1 MASAKDYL
9 EMWRQLYSFPN
20 HITGNMYL
28 TPDGSQ
34 CLNKESDWNYAQMT
48 ALLKGNAVGTFDNS
62 YLDPN
67 PLFNKLGQIYTNIIN
82 SAFISARTDAIKMN
96 LLNMDFT
103 NGNNRT
109 RETAE
114 VYEFFNFYGYDD
126 DPLVF
131 DKIYCEGDIEN
142 SENGKAISQL
152 ITTLIANCEEK
163 DASGNSIVIGQDTLG
178 ITLRNSVTV
187 LDDLKRYNSWYNN
200 WYTSGWDTIFFKYV
214 LRKEPDT
221 TSYVWDKLWME
232 IIIKDND
239 NNEDNNVVYHIPNLE
254 YVTVWSSYSQ
264 RITGGYKGLQLL
276 MPQYHRRVEV
286 EDLNKN
292 FWVIAQILDAV
303 VNALWGPYGLID
315 VVRQLILKVTQI
327 EEFLGLSGITGIDL
341 LYNGNDELY
350 FDMYSRILL
359 SNLQL
364 KLKTQSGERVIKNI
378 FKGHTENV
386 DRNSTTDGYDSR
398 EELFFG
404 IQTNE
409 ISPNDDEKIG
419 AGILYD
425 SDIISSDGTVD
436 LANGKKF
443 VSLSAVID
451 AINNEI
457 ENNQVKLGS
466 YDYDIGTAH
475 KEFFTKFD
483 ITPDG
488 TLSPGD
494 LKKVAEDNLN
504 VCTGEILSAEEID
517 RFSKYATAKQY
528 LLNLVDS
535 NPQKGTDE
543 YKLLE
548 DLHLINEEGT
558 IKENAKEYI
567 DNTLFKQ
574 KKVLLEM
581 ASINLDEDDNKKIS
595 KEEYLNYANTQLY
608 SIWDTLKGIGKNY
621 LPIGGAWET
630 VLENI
635 SKPNYDNTEKE
646 TSFSNLSPN
655 DVPDILSTFKMLEKQ
670 SNYLDSYFFNEEQK
684 SFYYNVSFLKKNNN
698 NYIYIPMFD
707 DEHPNININ
716 TGKNTNIKGL
726 LKIDL
731 FSISYDKIYGQKGNE
746 NSPWYYINKIFDDN
760 LTQSTVAIPN
770 TLYLKM
776 TTNKSSHHPGIE
788 NTNFLIKYLQ
798 NNWSGL
804 TIMGEPISSS
814 TPVPLYE
821 YSITNNSDINSD
833 KVVENIAITGLF
845 YVGNA
850 INNNESISF
859 VQSSSIQIRDYTDVG
874 ILPSED
880 LYVYYINAEKII
892 ASYVLPETNNKIQ
905 KWFKNYER
913 TAKTFFDINNSNV
926 SDLYDIIDIEN
937 NLNYINDAKYN
948 KLMKELRKKIDDND
962 DNCVIHL
969 ARLLNEAYSYNLDVE
984 DIDNNKDIIKQFLFT
999 KKSAGSESVVISS
1012 DIIIPTAELLILIAS
1027 LATPRR
1033 MINGYEITDADKAYL
1048 LQSTKQMDYKLYGN
1062 ILIFLYDED
1071 YYEFKWDQDGKNKE
1085 IQDDDGLYVKVTDGF
1100 YTTAQPIIKYNNF
1113 YTHESGKLATTDDT
1127 YALFVPRADLMGGE
1141 IIQLRLTER
1150 GKNKKM
1156 LDLNSNTISNNGFT
1170 EFITSDSKLFL
1181 SLHNSFADN
1190 LTQYNHRAALFFDN
1204 TVPENVLNEDGS
1216 SRPFTNVDD
1225 WFCNGIE
1232 CQYFKPNTL
1241 KINEETVIGKRAYK
1255 HANLRIKASMI
1266 CKNEEFRDNSFI
1278 FEEGPYDDP
1287 STNNIYYTFARKMAY
1302 SSAQRNNLIFYAS
1315 PATTEDDMFI
1325 HSPTQLLVAPSLRK
1339 DESIQPPY
1347 WEGEITKDEKEEL
1360 ENEMRGS
1367 YSVML
1372 GKDST
1377 CKMADIK
1384 NMIYR
1389 NSLAKEH
1396 TPPVIEAV
1404 WGMRDVDNYIKKK
1417 TLKYIIIEREPGSR
1431 NSTYGPNCIDLSCS
1445 DGYLHD
1451 KNGMKSLRAQVLH
1464 SDENCR
1470 VKWYDKT
1477 GKFINYKTG
1486 GQYFP
1491 PGEAKYGVIDLT
1503 KLNLE
1508 ETRNF
1513 IVRFYSSNL
1522 NYADSNSTR
1531 FDEFT
1536 FQLEE
1541 NGEYHLRRPIFKMA
1555 YFLGIDSTGKSTT
1568 TQEFLVG
1575 DE

>member
-131 DKIYCEGDIEN
+131 DKIYCDGDVEN

-152 ITTLIANCEEK
+152 ITTLIANCEKK
-163 DASGNSIVIGQDTLG
+163 DDTGNSIVIGQDALG
-178 ITLRNSVTV
+178 ITLRDSVTV
-187 LDDLKRYNSWYNN
+187 LDDLKRYSNWYNN

-221 TSYVWDKLWME
+221 TNYVWDKLWME

-239 NNEDNNVVYHIPNLE
+239 NNKDNDVVYHIPNLE
-254 YVTVWSSYSQ
+254 YVIVWSSYSQ
-264 RITGGYKGLQLL
+264 RITNGYKGLQLL

-327 EEFLGLSGITGIDL
+327 EEFLGLTGITGIDL

-364 KLKTQSGERVIKNI
+364 KLKTQSGERIIKDI

-451 AINNEI
+451 AINNNI
-457 ENNQVKLGS
+457 EENEVSIGS
-466 YDYDIGTAH
+466 YDYDINSTY
-475 KEFFTKFD
+475 KEFFSKFD

-494 LKKVAEDNLN
+494 FQKITEDILN
-504 VCTGEILSAEEID
+504 ISQGKILSSEEIN
-517 RFSKYATAKQY
+517 RFARYKEAKDFLCNLWHGSGPKGSYADLFDA
-528 LLNLVDS
+528 LGI
-535 NPQKGTDE
+535 KGTN
-543 YKLLE
+543 
-548 DLHLINEEGT
+548 NEA
-558 IKENAKEYI
+558 IDYI
-567 DNTLFKQ
+567 ENTLFQ
-574 KKVLLEM
+574 TKKVLLEISSM
-581 ASINLDEDDNKKIS
+581 TLDNNDDKKIS
-595 KEEYLNYANTQLY
+595 EEEFLKYANEQIEEIRNTLD
-608 SIWDTLKGIGKNY
+608 SIISTYMVEIVSSGNGMSSISSLKSLKAVEESNITNGTFINLKPKDINDISY
-621 LPIGGAWET
+621 TFSLLKSHSDY
-630 VLENI
+630 LENYFI
-635 SKPNYDNTEKE
+635 NTNSVE
-646 TSFSNLSPN
+646 TGDKNPKYFNVEFLSN
-655 DVPDILSTFKMLEKQ
+655 D
-670 SNYLDSYFFNEEQK
+670 
-684 SFYYNVSFLKKNNN
+684 KKI
-698 NYIYIPMFD
+698 IYIPMVD
-707 DEHPNININ
+707 KSGSNQIS
-716 TGKNTNIKGL
+716 GL
-726 LKIDL
+726 LKINLNTSLKNEELTYIKNLGISINNSPSQKIYYVVSKNSTEQNPLISNLYELQNLLEKKYSSYKYNSVPISLSSVMPIYEYKVNKTGDGGKIEVNGEIMHVEKAVYYNSEVSISKH
-731 FSISYDKIYGQKGNE
+731 FSIK
-746 NSPWYYINKIFDDN
+746 INKYN
-760 LTQSTVAIPN
+760 GVS
-770 TLYLKM
+770 
-776 TTNKSSHHPGIE
+776 
-788 NTNFLIKYLQ
+788 
-798 NNWSGL
+798 
-804 TIMGEPISSS
+804 
-814 TPVPLYE
+814 
-821 YSITNNSDINSD
+821 
-833 KVVENIAITGLF
+833 
-845 YVGNA
+845 
-850 INNNESISF
+850 
-859 VQSSSIQIRDYTDVG
+859 

-880 LYVYYINAEKII
+880 IYVYYLNAEKLI
-892 ASYVLPETNNKIQ
+892 AAYLLPDSTINTTDTYKIQ
-905 KWFKNYER
+905 SWFKNQT
-913 TAKTFFDINNSNV
+913 TAETANFFFDINGSGEI
-926 SDLYDIIDIEN
+926 DLYDAIEIEN
-937 NLNYINDAKYN
+937 NLNYINDANYN
-948 KLMKELRKKIDDND
+948 KKMKTLRERIDN
-962 DNCVIHL
+962 NENSCVEHF
-969 ARLLNEAYSYNLDVE
+969 RNLLNNVYNYNLDA
-984 DIDNNKDIIKQFLFT
+984 NKNDTTNKEVIKKFLFT
-999 KKSAGSESVVISS
+999 KKIIGSDSVVITSQ
-1012 DIIIPTAELLILIAS
+1012 ITTPTTLLLAYMTKLAS
-1027 LATPRR
+1027 PKR
-1033 MINGYEITDADKAYL
+1033 MINGYEITNTDKFYL

-1062 ILIFLYDED
+1062 ILIFLYDKD
-1071 YYEFKWDQDGKNKE
+1071 YYEFKWDRDGKDKE

-1113 YTHESGKLATTDDT
+1113 YTHESGKLAATDDT
-1127 YALFVPRADLMGGE
+1127 YALFVPRADLIGGE

-1156 LDLNSNTISNNGFT
+1156 LDLNSNTISNDGFT

-1204 TVPENVLNEDGS
+1204 TVPENVLSEDGS

-1287 STNNIYYTFARKMAY
+1287 STNDVYYTFARKMAY
-1302 SSAQRNNLIFYAS
+1302 SGAQRNNLIFYAS

-1451 KNGMKSLRAQVLH
+1451 KNGMKSLRAQDLH

-1522 NYADSNSTR
+1522 NHADSNSTR